1 MGAYI
6 TPISIDWRSPSEEK
20 CLTRVQ
26 FYQPIKK
33 NKIMTFSNL
42 HDSVLE
48 SIPVDSDGICYD
60 GSYYLT
66 DGKTVC
72 TVDVDHCGVIN
83 APKFDILRVWQDFY
97 GDHCP
102 KA

>member
-1 MGAYI
+1 
-6 TPISIDWRSPSEEK
+6 
-20 CLTRVQ
+20 
-26 FYQPIKK
+26 
-33 NKIMTFSNL
+33 MTFSNL

-48 SIPVDSDGICYD
+48 YIPVDSDGICYD

-83 APKFDILRVWQDFY
+83 KPKFDILRVWQDFY

>member
-1 MGAYI
+1 
-6 TPISIDWRSPSEEK
+6 
-20 CLTRVQ
+20 
-26 FYQPIKK
+26 
-33 NKIMTFSNL
+33 MTFSSL
-42 HDSVLE
+42 YDSVLE

-60 GSYYLT
+60 GSYYMT

-72 TVDVDHCGVIN
+72 TVNVDHCGVIN
-83 APKFDILRVWQDFY
+83 KPKFDILRVWQDFY

>member
-1 MGAYI
+1 M
-6 TPISIDWRSPSEEK
+6 K
-20 CLTRVQ
+20 LTDLYDAV
-26 FYQPIKK
+26 
-33 NKIMTFSNL
+33 MA
-42 HDSVLE
+42 
-48 SIPVDSDGICYD
+48 SIPVDGDGVCFD

-72 TVDVDHCGVIN
+72 TVDVDHCGMIN
-83 APKFDILRVWQDFY
+83 VPKFGSLRIWQDFY